1 MSSCST
7 AHAVLLRKYGLN
19 LNWAQCQRKNHAI
32 PSFPFAWRE
41 GTDSRTDPGHH
52 DVEKGRASLTPKS
65 AVNENASASDAQ
77 AGSGWWSRRWKS
89 VERTLVRY
97 NLEARGI
104 QRVLPDERHDMRQLG
119 YIQIAI
125 LWFSVNLTAN
135 NLTLGM
141 LYVSAATTCELSR

>member
-1 MSSCST
+1 MTESSGI
-7 AHAVLLRKYGLN
+7 AVEVGQEHTHGL
-19 LNWAQCQRKNHAI
+19 
-32 PSFPFAWRE
+32 
-41 GTDSRTDPGHH
+41 DSLQSPEHH
-52 DVEKGRASLTPKS
+52 DVEKGRASLASKS
-65 AVNENASASDAQ
+65 AVNDSASASDAQ
-77 AGSGWWSRRWKS
+77 TGSGWWRRQWRS

-135 NLTLGM
+135 NL
-141 LYVSAATTCELSR
+141 

>member
-1 MSSCST
+1 MPAEESCYPHLSLC
-7 AHAVLLRKYGLN
+7 V
-19 LNWAQCQRKNHAI
+19 
-32 PSFPFAWRE
+32 RE
-41 GTDSRTDPGHH
+41 HTDSPTGPEHH
-52 DVEKGRASLTPKS
+52 DIEKGRASLAPKS
-65 AVNENASASDAQ
+65 AVNDSASASDAQ
-77 AGSGWWSRRWKS
+77 PGSGWWRRQWRS

-141 LYVSAATTCELSR
+141 L